1 MWTIKVFWL
10 AIMASYLATC
20 ALGPASTVSHLNL
33 RWLSPMRFDSIDESK
48 RSMKGADLMA
58 GICLYTCA
66 FQAGLWIPCLAF
78 AAFDAAYYG
87 PMGLAMPTA
96 AAAAVLTLF

>member
-1 MWTIKVFWL
+1 MTTIKIFWL
-10 AIMASYLATC
+10 SIMASYLATC

-33 RWLSPMRFDSIDESK
+33 RWLSPLRWDSIDESK
-48 RSMKGADLMA
+48 RCMKGADLMA
-58 GICLYTCA
+58 GMCLYTCA
-66 FQAGLWIPCLAF
+66 FQAGLWIPCVAF

-96 AAAAVLTLF
+96 AAAAVLTLL